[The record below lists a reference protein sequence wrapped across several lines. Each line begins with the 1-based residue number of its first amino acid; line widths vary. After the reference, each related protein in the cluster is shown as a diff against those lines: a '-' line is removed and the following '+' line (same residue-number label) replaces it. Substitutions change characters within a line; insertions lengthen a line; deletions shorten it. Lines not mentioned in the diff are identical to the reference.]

1 VSRYHLRR
9 IAQSGSGSPRGPGKI
24 RGMLAPRH
32 RMKCPVPLPYAGCVA
47 VGLLVGLL
55 FGDLMFPNF
64 ETAVG
69 DPLADTLLGIFGGVF
84 AGIACE
90 IASEIR
96 ALFSWP
102 RRRRRP

>member
-1 VSRYHLRR
+1 MSRYHLRR
-9 IAQSGSGSPRGPGKI
+9 AGRFGGGSPRKVAKI
-24 RGMLAPRH
+24 REMLAPLH
-32 RMKCPVPLPYAGCVA
+32 RMKCPVPLPYACCVA
-47 VGLLVGLL
+47 VGLLVGVL
-55 FGDLMFPNF
+55 FGDLIFPNF

-69 DPLADTLLGIFGGVF
+69 DPLADTLLGIFGGLF

>member
-1 VSRYHLRR
+1 MSRYHLRR
-9 IAQSGSGSPRGPGKI
+9 VGQFGSGSPRNVLRI
-24 RGMLAPRH
+24 REMLALRH
-32 RMKCPVPLPYAGCVA
+32 RVKCPVPLPYACCIA

-69 DPLADTLLGIFGGVF
+69 DPLADTLLGIFGGLF